1 MSLLERKLSKDELAK
16 REDIIMNMKK
26 NKRDL
31 VKKYGKDAE
40 AVMYGRATNMAKKQ
54 TESMNRTRIRAMV
67 KQTLSIN
74 NTKGVQE
81 SKNTNIM
88 NKAQLKETIQRFQE
102 GSYPFDECI
111 SDNEGKYGAEG
122 AKKVCGAIRAAYGEG
137 LVKENKL
144 KTENTMEKPI
154 NEEILTAAAG
164 ILGLISAAGGL
175 AAVQIKMED
184 EETRKKHPKVAA
196 FLDILGEL
204 GAAASAAKAGKAVS
218 EAEEA
223 ADDVDIE
230 KIEASLEKVFETKK
244 NNVQE
249 RLNNL
254 IPEVEKGYF
263 KKKFGIGKKDKKDK

>member
-54 TESMNRTRIRAMV
+54 TESMNRTRIREMV

>member
-16 REDIIMNMKK
+16 REEIIMNMKK

-40 AVMYGRATNMAKKQ
+40 SVMYGRATNMAKKQ
-54 TESMNRTRIRAMV
+54 TETMDRTRIREMV
-67 KQTLSIN
+67 KKALSEEN
-74 NTKGVQE
+74 NTGVKE

-88 NKAQLKETIQRFQE
+88 NKSQLKETIQRFQE

-111 SDNEGKYGAEG
+111 SDNEGKYGVEG

-137 LVKENKL
+137 LVKENNK
-144 KTENTMEKPI
+144 KTENTMKNPI

-204 GAAASAAKAGKAVS
+204 GAAASAAKAGRAVA
-218 EAEEA
+218 EAEEV

-244 NNVQE
+244 EKVQE
-249 RLNNL
+249 RINTL

-263 KKKFGIGKKDKKDK
+263 KKKFGIGKKKDK

>member
-54 TESMNRTRIRAMV
+54 TESMNRTRIREMV
-67 KQTLSIN
+67 KQTLSTN

>member
-54 TESMNRTRIRAMV
+54 TESMNRTRIREMV

-244 NNVQE
+244 NNVLE

-263 KKKFGIGKKDKKDK
+263 KKKFVIGKKYKKDK

>member
-54 TESMNRTRIRAMV
+54 TESMNRTRIREMV
-67 KQTLSIN
+67 KQTLSGETTTGVKES
-74 NTKGVQE
+74 NT
-81 SKNTNIM
+81 M

-111 SDNEGKYGAEG
+111 NDNEGKYGAEG

-137 LVKENKL
+137 LVKENNL
-144 KTENTMEKPI
+144 KTENTMKKPL

-175 AAVQIKMED
+175 AAIQIKMED
-184 EETRKKHPKVAA
+184 KEHRAKHPKLAA

-204 GAAASAAKAGKAVS
+204 GAAASKAKAGGAVA
-218 EAEEA
+218 EAEGEEGA
-223 ADDVDIE
+223 SEDDLESVE
-230 KIEASLEKVFETKK
+230 GALEKVFETRK
-244 NNVQE
+244 NSVQE
-249 RLNNL
+249 RLNSL

-263 KKKFGIGKKDKKDK
+263 KKEFGIGKKKKK

>member
-16 REDIIMNMKK
+16 REEIILNMKK

-40 AVMYGRATNMAKKQ
+40 AVMYGRATNMAKQQ
-54 TESMNRTRIRAMV
+54 TETMNRTRIREMV
-67 KQTLSIN
+67 KQALSKN
-74 NTKGVQE
+74 ETSGVKE
-81 SKNTNIM
+81 SKTLNIM

-111 SDNEGKYGAEG
+111 SDNEGKYGVEG
-122 AKKVCGAIRAAYGEG
+122 AKKVCGAIKAAYGEG
-137 LVKENKL
+137 LVKENNKNNNM
-144 KTENTMEKPI
+144 KKPI

-184 EETRKKHPKVAA
+184 DETRKKHPKLAA

-204 GAAASAAKAGKAVS
+204 GSAASKAKAGGIAEEKE
-218 EAEEA
+218 EAEE
-223 ADDVDIE
+223 VDIE

-244 NNVQE
+244 GEVQE
-249 RLNNL
+249 RINTL

-263 KKKFGIGKKDKKDK
+263 KKKFGIGKKKDK

>member
-16 REDIIMNMKK
+16 REEIILNMKK

-40 AVMYGRATNMAKKQ
+40 AVMYGRATNMAKQQ
-54 TESMNRTRIRAMV
+54 TETMNRTRIREMV
-67 KQTLSIN
+67 KQALSKN
-74 NTKGVQE
+74 KTSGVKE
-81 SKNTNIM
+81 SKTLNIM

-111 SDNEGKYGAEG
+111 SDNEGKYGVEG

-137 LVKENKL
+137 LVKENNKNNNM
-144 KTENTMEKPI
+144 KKPI

-184 EETRKKHPKVAA
+184 DETRKKHPKLAA

-204 GAAASAAKAGKAVS
+204 GSAASKAKAGGIAEEK
-218 EAEEA
+218 EAEE
-223 ADDVDIE
+223 VDIE

-244 NNVQE
+244 GEVQE
-249 RLNNL
+249 RINTL

-263 KKKFGIGKKDKKDK
+263 KKKFGIGKKKDK

>member
-16 REDIIMNMKK
+16 REEIILNMKK

-40 AVMYGRATNMAKKQ
+40 AVMYGRATNMAKQQ
-54 TESMNRTRIRAMV
+54 TETMNRTRIREMV
-67 KQTLSIN
+67 KQALSTN
-74 NTKGVQE
+74 NTSGVKE
-81 SKNTNIM
+81 SKTLNIM

-102 GSYPFDECI
+102 GSYPFDECL
-111 SDNEGKYGAEG
+111 SDNEGKYGVEG

-137 LVKENKL
+137 LVKENNL
-144 KTENTMEKPI
+144 KTENTMKKPI

-184 EETRKKHPKVAA
+184 KETRAKHPKLAA

-204 GAAASAAKAGKAVS
+204 GSAASKAKAGGIAEEKE
-218 EAEEA
+218 EAEEG
-223 ADDVDIE
+223 DIE
-230 KIEASLEKVFETKK
+230 KIEASLEKVFETKSER
-244 NNVQE
+244 VQE
-249 RLNNL
+249 RINTL

-263 KKKFGIGKKDKKDK
+263 KKKFGIGKKKDK

>member
-54 TESMNRTRIRAMV
+54 TESMNRTRIREMV
-67 KQTLSIN
+67 KQTLSTN

-184 EETRKKHPKVAA
+184 EETRKKLPKVAA

-263 KKKFGIGKKDKKDK
+263 KKKFGIGKKKKK

>member
-16 REDIIMNMKK
+16 REEIILNMKK

-40 AVMYGRATNMAKKQ
+40 AVMYGRATNMAKQQ
-54 TESMNRTRIRAMV
+54 TETMNRTRIREMV
-67 KQTLSIN
+67 KQALSKN
-74 NTKGVQE
+74 KTSGVKE
-81 SKNTNIM
+81 SKTLNIM

-102 GSYPFDECI
+102 GSYPFDECL
-111 SDNEGKYGAEG
+111 SDNEGKYGVEG

-137 LVKENKL
+137 LVKENNKNNNM
-144 KTENTMEKPI
+144 KKPL

-184 EETRKKHPKVAA
+184 DETRKKHPKLAA

-204 GAAASAAKAGKAVS
+204 GSAASKAKAGGIAEEK
-218 EAEEA
+218 EAEE
-223 ADDVDIE
+223 VDIE
-230 KIEASLEKVFETKK
+230 KIEASLEKVFETKTER
-244 NNVQE
+244 VQE
-249 RLNNL
+249 RINSL

-263 KKKFGIGKKDKKDK
+263 KKEFGIGKKKKK